1 MLLFKILNLCCNGS
15 KQVCATVLKNGFINV
30 IVRWMTR
37 KDKNSLEDLDKAF
50 HNDSSDASDLE
61 EFKIGKL
68 IYSNNGLN
76 L

>member
-1 MLLFKILNLCCNGS
+1 
-15 KQVCATVLKNGFINV
+15 
-30 IVRWMTR
+30 MTR

-61 EFKIGKL
+61 EFKIGKW